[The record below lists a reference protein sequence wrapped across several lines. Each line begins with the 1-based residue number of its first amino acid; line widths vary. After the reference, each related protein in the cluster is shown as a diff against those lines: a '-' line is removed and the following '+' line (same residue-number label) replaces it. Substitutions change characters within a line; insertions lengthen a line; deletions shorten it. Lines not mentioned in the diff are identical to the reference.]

1 MEAGNNNDLLPCK
14 MRVGRVP
21 KLPESEARGAAPH
34 GRMRAGKGRLV
45 GAFSFLAFV
54 ELIGEWGG
62 RL

>member
-1 MEAGNNNDLLPCK
+1 M
-14 MRVGRVP
+14 GRSTP
-21 KLPESEARGAAPH
+21 RETEG
-34 GRMRAGKGRLV
+34 AGKGGLV